1 MALDLTSVGRLRVML
16 KAGGVLENT
25 RGGACLS
32 VTSSSK
38 VFTAVLLALL
48 MVPLH
53 ASTSDVEGELHD
65 SLRFVE
71 PMPHDSAPI
80 LMCDSDTPCKVS
92 NRMYQREGRPAS
104 EQWGWWFSYS
114 PDVDSNGMDDR
125 LQRLLD
131 GRFESFS
138 PTAIIGPDG
147 RKTVAIVVDWAWHP
161 GESEQT
167 ALKEVLDSHGWVG
180 TEGGAWWQVLTS
192 IDSITV
198 DKVPVSALID
208 IWSLHGVVVVE
219 QQNVMVPFLDT
230 ATPSV
235 LARAGEVYAN
245 SAHEKGFTGSGVVI
259 AILDTGVDNEHRSL
273 NDFDDID
280 DEPDLSATSYDDQKW
295 VAGFD
300 ATSTTSIK
308 DGTEDPDDAQGH
320 GSHCA
325 GIALGTGDSS
335 RLHMGAAPGAYLV
348 DVKVLTD
355 VGGTNSQNSV
365 AGIQWVIDN
374 RNTNWGNNASS
385 IGIQIASMSFGS
397 VGNPA
402 DQSDTGNNGTESSA
416 ENRAV
421 NNASA
426 NGVVMVAAMGND
438 GKRRVPSPAAADS
451 AITVAAVNNRDTVN
465 RSDDTI
471 ASYSNYGP
479 RDDDND
485 GDSWDELKPDVAAPG
500 SNIKSVSANSDPVFP
515 GQSRG
520 VADNEYEN
528 LDGTSMAT
536 PLVSGVIALMLEANP
551 TLTPQEVKDLIRNYS
566 QVQGSAS
573 EPSVSDKWNNKWGFG
588 LIDASCLVD
597 VARGLECEGLVSG
610 DGPPP
615 PPPSDN
621 GTGIVVNITSPNNGS
636 WMISEKMT
644 RIKGSWVEELG
655 DRTFEDVYIR
665 ITRDGEDLMPWTKAG
680 GGAGNWLIDF
690 KPDALWGNGE
700 IAWIEVKAKDQLGDW
715 SESAYANVKIGEHKV
730 SFTSP
735 SGHDSL
741 VGEVTFGGTWEGIE
755 PTGIQYR
762 VDAGDWSVGDGL
774 TTVDYGSGTWSFEWD
789 SETVTDGTHRVT
801 VRMENASG
809 YFSEELRRSFV
820 VDNEPPAPELSI
832 LGSVSVLQH
841 GVPVS
846 EALTLTNLLIELD
859 VINDG
864 DSAAKDLKVR
874 LNTGPDTSPID
885 INVAYLDSGDVK
897 KVSFI
902 WKPLT
907 AGQTNLS
914 LQVDP
919 SREQGEYDVSDNEFT
934 FSFNVLD
941 RPDAVDLTM
950 LEGACLTEPTIPI
963 PNRKFDLN
971 CRIDNLGKRDAVDVD
986 LSLLVL
992 TDDGKWDPITNEKV
1006 MVIPGSSDV
1015 IGYHIQEF
1023 AMMANDGPLMQYRL
1037 KVTTDDF
1044 NMSDNVREFTLV
1056 IDDVEVVE
1064 GTELDLDGENDEIP
1078 LGYSGHSNGAHLLT
1092 ERNGELHV
1100 RTMTTKLDMPGD
1112 VTLDSGYS
1120 GSSDIHVAG
1129 DGLSYVVW
1137 TSRFTSMDGYTMT
1150 ELLFTTVDEKGQSSA
1165 IQKLMPSLKHN
1176 EGEYWGL
1183 KITSDGTQ
1191 VVIAG
1196 YHRDI
1201 STGGTYQDLTSLF
1214 LLSTNTPSNPDTWL
1228 LTRNVVSSIDTASHL
1243 ADPPAVGIGEEKIHI
1258 LYQAKRDDTT
1268 GIQRMGLFYA
1278 HGRLGES
1285 SWSFQTAVGDEASK
1299 PSLVV
1304 KTISG
1309 EDILIAAWKEGS
1321 GLDAKLAHIVNDGS
1335 WSIEEPYRDTAVG
1348 MSNVLLIDLDD
1359 KVQVVH
1365 DMVDVYGDAIS
1376 YGVFNSLS
1384 VGQPASLSSNLV
1396 EGSLVIGGSSH
1407 DGSQIVMVDRFG
1419 DFSLIILA
1427 DTNPTRDP
1435 VEEPGFWES
1444 LLAPLPGDD
1453 EMKRNIAIGI
1463 GASLVLLFLAVS
1475 MVIRRAD
1482 RRPLPARDE
1491 SEKKEEDKEEVEML
1505 IDEEDLEEDVEL
1517 EVSLDKQDD
1526 DIPVAEEKSLKEDLD
1541 KAVKAD
1547 EASERLKRRMQRVKE
1562 AEYAE
1567 KGLPL
1572 PPVLDGLPLPPPPET
1587 LGKEAT
1593 TDVETALS
1601 AKEVPM
1607 IDGMGL
1613 PPPPGA
1619 MSAPVMPQFGDLP
1632 PPPIPGAEGLPLL
1645 DRQAKCED
1653 CDVEFTVRDLTRKRV
1668 KCPVCNSPIEL

>member
-1 MALDLTSVGRLRVML
+1 M
-16 KAGGVLENT
+16 GVK
-25 RGGACLS
+25 
-32 VTSSSK
+32 SSSK
-38 VFTAVLLALL
+38 TFTAILLALL
-48 MVPLH
+48 MIPFYSSASEIEDEIYNPLQ
-53 ASTSDVEGELHD
+53 
-65 SLRFVE
+65 FVDPIE
-71 PMPHDSAPI
+71 HDSAPV
-80 LMCDSDTPCKVS
+80 LMCDSETPCKVS

-104 EQWGWWFSYS
+104 EQWGWWFSYG

-125 LQRLLD
+125 LQRILD

-161 GESEQT
+161 GEDEQN

-235 LARAGEVYAN
+235 LARAGELYSN

-374 RNTNWGNNASS
+374 RNTDWGNNGSS
-385 IGIQIASMSFGS
+385 KGIDIASMSFGS

-520 VADNEYEN
+520 LADNEYEN

-551 TLTPQEVKDLIRNYS
+551 TLSPQEVKDLIRNYS
-566 QVQGSAS
+566 QVKGSAS

-597 VARGLECEGLVSG
+597 VARGLQCEGIVTG
-610 DGPPP
+610 GGPPP

-621 GTGIVVNITSPNNGS
+621 GTGIVVNITSPKNGS
-636 WMISEKMT
+636 WMISDKMT
-644 RIKGSWVEELG
+644 RIKGSWFEELG
-655 DRTFEDVYIR
+655 DRSFDEVYLR
-665 ITRDGEDLMPWTKAG
+665 MTRDGEDLMPWTKAG

-690 KPDALWGNGE
+690 KPEAEWGTGE
-700 IAWIEVKAKDQLGDW
+700 IAWIEAKAKDQLGDW
-715 SESAYANVKIGEHKV
+715 SESVYANVKIGEHKV
-730 SFTSP
+730 SFSSP
-735 SGHDSL
+735 SGHDALIGDVS
-741 VGEVTFGGTWEGIE
+741 FGGTWEGIE
-755 PTGIQYR
+755 PARIQYR
-762 VDAGDWSVGDGL
+762 VNAGDWSNGDGL
-774 TTVDYGSGTWSFEWD
+774 TTVDYGSGNWGFEWD
-789 SETVTDGTHRVT
+789 STTVSDGTHRIT
-801 VRMENASG
+801 VRLENASG
-809 YFSEELRRSFV
+809 YLSEELRRSFI

-841 GVPVS
+841 TVPVS
-846 EALTLTNLLIELD
+846 EALTLTNLVIEAD
-859 VINDG
+859 IINDG

-874 LNTGPDTSPID
+874 LNTGIDSQPID
-885 INVAYLDSGDVK
+885 INVAYLEPGAVK
-897 KVSFI
+897 RVSFI
-902 WKPLT
+902 WKPSQP
-907 AGQTNLS
+907 GQIDLS
-914 LQVDP
+914 LQLDP
-919 SREQGEYDVSDNEFT
+919 SREQGENDVSNNEFT

-950 LEGACLTEPTIPI
+950 LEGACSTKPTIPT
-963 PNRKFDLN
+963 PNRKFDLL
-971 CRIDNLGKRDAVDVD
+971 CRIDNLGKRDATNVDI
-986 LSLLVL
+986 SLMVL
-992 TDDGKWDPITNEKV
+992 TDTGWEPEDMQSGI
-1006 MVIPGSSDV
+1006 VIPGSSDS
-1015 IGYHIQEF
+1015 IGYHVHSF
-1023 AMMANDGPLMQYRL
+1023 ALIAGDGPLMQYRVQ
-1037 KVTTDDF
+1037 VTADDF

-1056 IDDVEVVE
+1056 IDEVEVVE
-1064 GTELDLDGENDEIP
+1064 GTELDLDDETDEVP
-1078 LGYSGHSNGAHLLT
+1078 LGYSGHSVGSHLLT

-1100 RTMTTKLDMPGD
+1100 RTITTKLDMPGD
-1112 VTLDSGYS
+1112 VTLDKGYS

-1165 IQKLMPSLKHN
+1165 IQKLMPALKHN

-1183 KITSDGTQ
+1183 TITSDDSQ

-1214 LLSTNTPSNPDTWL
+1214 LLSTNTPSNPDSWL
-1228 LTRNVVSSIDTASHL
+1228 LTRNVLSSIDTASHL

-1304 KTISG
+1304 KRISG
-1309 EDILIAAWKEGS
+1309 EDILVAAWKEGS

-1335 WSIEEPYRDTAVG
+1335 WSVDEPHKASAVG
-1348 MSNVLLIDLDD
+1348 MTNVMLIDLDD

-1365 DMVDVYGDAIS
+1365 DLVDVYGDAIS
-1376 YGVFNSLS
+1376 YGVFTSLS
-1384 VGQPASLSSNLV
+1384 VGQPASLSSTLMD
-1396 EGSLVIGGSSH
+1396 GSLVIGGSSH
-1407 DGSQIVMVDRFG
+1407 DGSQIVVVDRFG
-1419 DFSLIILA
+1419 DFSLVILA
-1427 DTNPTRDP
+1427 DTNPTLEP
-1435 VEEPGFWES
+1435 VEEPSFWES
-1444 LLAPLPGDD
+1444 LLEPLPGDD

-1463 GASLVLLFLAVS
+1463 GAALVILFLAVS

-1482 RRPLPARDE
+1482 RRAIPKKVD
-1491 SEKKEEDKEEVEML
+1491 SEEKEEEKEEVEML
-1505 IDEEDLEEDVEL
+1505 IEAKDLVEDFEI
-1517 EVSLDKQDD
+1517 EVSLDEEEDNV
-1526 DIPVAEEKSLKEDLD
+1526 PVVQEVSLKEDLD
-1541 KAVKAD
+1541 KAAGKD
-1547 EASERLKRRMQRVKE
+1547 EASDRLKRRMQRVKE

-1593 TDVETALS
+1593 TDLEGALS
-1601 AKEVPM
+1601 ARELPQ
-1607 IDGMGL
+1607 IDGLGL

-1619 MSAPVMPQFGDLP
+1619 MSAPIMPQFGDLP
-1632 PPPIPGAEGLPLL
+1632 PPPMPGAQNLPLL

-1653 CDVEFTVRDLTRKRV
+1653 CEVEFTVRDLTRKRV